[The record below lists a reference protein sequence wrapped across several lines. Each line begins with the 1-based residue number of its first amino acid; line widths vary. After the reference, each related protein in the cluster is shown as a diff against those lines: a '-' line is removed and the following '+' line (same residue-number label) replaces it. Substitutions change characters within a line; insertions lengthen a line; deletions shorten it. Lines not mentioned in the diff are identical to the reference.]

1 MRTDRAVLMG
11 MNART
16 KKGGS
21 SPRRHER
28 HLTEGLTCVSG
39 EVLDLSSGGMRV
51 RSAERPP
58 VKAGGESAFTLRV
71 GSKTLTVQGKVAWIK
86 RASLLGGPFE
96 YGVQFVGVSSAVAK
110 VIGQIA
116 MYGFVGS
123 GSDAGS
129 SAPRQSAWSPEGQGT
144 AAPSANGSAG
154 GAGANA
160 TGAGPQGPARPK
172 VVVTA
177 DLPCFYQTLG
187 VSFDAT
193 EQQIRTAFRQLA
205 KKVHPDV
212 CKEPDAAE
220 RFAFITRVYE
230 VLSDAELRA
239 KYDEAMAKRRA
250 A

>member
-1 MRTDRAVLMG
+1 MG
-11 MNART
+11 MNARA
-16 KKGGS
+16 KRSGVN
-21 SPRRHER
+21 PRRQER

-39 EVLDLSSGGMRV
+39 DVLDLSVGGMRV
-51 RSAERPP
+51 RSADRPP

-71 GSKTLTVQGKVAWIK
+71 GAKTLTVQGKVAWIK

-96 YGVQFVGVSSAVAK
+96 YGVQFVGVSGAVAK

-123 GSDAGS
+123 GSDAAGA
-129 SAPRQSAWSPEGQGT
+129 APRQSAWTPEGQGRASN
-144 AAPSANGSAG
+144 AAAAG
-154 GAGANA
+154 GTNA
-160 TGAGPQGPARPK
+160 AGAGPQGPERPK

-177 DLPCFYQTLG
+177 DLPCFYETLG

-205 KKVHPDV
+205 KKLHPDV

-230 VLSDAELRA
+230 VLSDEELRA